1 MLTKNKIPKEGFDF
15 ICLTVILVDSIFET
29 DKQYYPRMFLEESKY
44 DIKEKK
50 MTEYITDNKEISS
63 DSDRED
69 YDEENSNEQNPDEK
83 NFERKLSIECFQ

>member
-1 MLTKNKIPKEGFDF
+1 
-15 ICLTVILVDSIFET
+15 
-29 DKQYYPRMFLEESKY
+29 MFLEESKY
-44 DIKEKK
+44 DVKEKK

-83 NFERKLSIECFQ
+83 NFERKLSIECFK

>member
-1 MLTKNKIPKEGFDF
+1 
-15 ICLTVILVDSIFET
+15 
-29 DKQYYPRMFLEESKY
+29 MFLEESKY

-83 NFERKLSIECFQ
+83 NFERKLSI